1 MFDWF
6 IKTFDSA
13 QQQATL
19 FSIVVSTILAIS
31 LLLMNQWFTS
41 RKAKADLKVLKLEEL
56 MNTLYA
62 YERLCF
68 DVIAQ
73 SCNKKA
79 AEESVFH
86 KMTESVE
93 LADKIE
99 MLTTLYFP
107 SIEYKSEDTQY
118 LLSKIHVNCLLH
130 ANAEEKWSEED
141 RISLFNQDTSDIKSL
156 ISVIKNSAKIEM
168 KKYT

>member
-41 RKAKADLKVLKLEEL
+41 RKAKADLRVLKLEEL

-68 DVIAQ
+68 DVIAYTKLQ
-73 SCNKKA
+73 QKSC
-79 AEESVFH
+79 
-86 KMTESVE
+86 
-93 LADKIE
+93 
-99 MLTTLYFP
+99 
-107 SIEYKSEDTQY
+107 
-118 LLSKIHVNCLLH
+118 
-130 ANAEEKWSEED
+130 
-141 RISLFNQDTSDIKSL
+141 
-156 ISVIKNSAKIEM
+156 
-168 KKYT
+168 

>member
-1 MFDWF
+1 
-6 IKTFDSA
+6 
-13 QQQATL
+13 
-19 FSIVVSTILAIS
+19 
-31 LLLMNQWFTS
+31 
-41 RKAKADLKVLKLEEL
+41 
-56 MNTLYA
+56 
-62 YERLCF
+62 
-68 DVIAQ
+68 
-73 SCNKKA
+73 
-79 AEESVFH
+79 
-86 KMTESVE
+86 MTESVE

-107 SIEYKSEDTQY
+107 SIEYKSEETQY